1 MPIAKHLRF
10 PDLVDAGIVANRVTL
25 ARMIK
30 SGFPPGRL
38 LGPNT
43 RAWTEIEIQTWLD
56 ARPVERAPEV
66 APREQRFA
74 GSTER
79 PARRAAAKSVKVPA
93 KRSQKRRA

>member
-30 SGFPPGRL
+30 AGFPSGRL

-43 RAWTEIEIQTWLD
+43 RAWTETEIQAWLD

-74 GSTER
+74 
-79 PARRAAAKSVKVPA
+79 ARKAKTGKDAAP
-93 KRSQKRRA
+93 KRKRRGH